1 MDTYYVDTPDFE
13 VVTEA
18 NNPNPWDVRIR
29 KSAFGVV
36 PYGYDIDPDN
46 NKILRPNEGLILLIE
61 EALDRLD
68 SGESLRETAYWISE
82 KSGRSISHVGLS
94 KIWKR
99 LRGDNDSVRAA
110 RLEAIVEA
118 RQPKNKKE
126 KKRKTLAIKQGAEK
140 RRITA
145 AQKRLK
151 ALQEKIASEQAD
163 LPVVVPYIVMEDFV
177 ETEEQKVAFR
187 PNPGP
192 QTEFLAA
199 PEKQVLYGGSA
210 GGGKSYALL
219 ADFLRFVHNK
229 NHNGVLL
236 RRTNDELRD
245 LKWKAKSMYKQVFPD
260 ANYSEQ
266 SSTWTFPSGA
276 RLWLTYQD
284 NDDDLL
290 RFQGQEYTWVGFDEL
305 TQYPTPKPWNY
316 LLSRLRSDDPEL
328 DANLYMRATTNPG
341 GPGHG
346 WVKKMFIDPAPKNEA
361 FWATDIDT
369 GKILCKPD
377 FFPSGHPL
385 AGQRNPNAG
394 EPLFERRFIPSS
406 VFDNPYLANTSYVE
420 GLMSLPEDERRKL
433 LEGDWTVAEGAAF
446 PEFREHVHVCEPF
459 DIPTDWRRFRSCDYG
474 YSSYSAV
481 HWFAIDPAFNTLYVY
496 RELYVSKHTG
506 PDLAAAVFA
515 AEGGERIS
523 YGMLDSSCWHQ
534 RGYTGPSIAEEMIAR
549 GCRWRQADRGPQ
561 SRINGRVRLHELLKW
576 EDLDGTIITG
586 IKFFNTCRQIISDL
600 PMIPTDPDGG
610 EDIDDR
616 YASDHAYDSIRYG
629 IMSRPKAHSL
639 FDDFETVNRWAPA
652 DKAFGY

>member
-1 MDTYYVDTPDFE
+1 MDDSQYVDVPDFS
-13 VVTEA
+13 VVSEE
-18 NNPNPWDVRIR
+18 NNPNPWDMRIR

-36 PYGYDIDPDN
+36 PYGYDVDPDN
-46 NKILRPNEGLILLIE
+46 NKILRPNEEVIALIE

-68 SGESLRETAYWISE
+68 GGESLRETALWLSTNA
-82 KSGRSISHVGLS
+82 GRSLSHVGLS
-94 KIWKR
+94 KIWRR
-99 LRGDNDSVRAA
+99 LRGDKPSVRKA
-110 RLEAIVEA
+110 RIDAIVEA
-118 RQPKNKKE
+118 SRPKNKQE

-151 ALQEKIASEQAD
+151 ALQEKIESEQAS

-187 PNPGP
+187 PNEGP

-245 LKWKAKSMYKQVFPD
+245 LKWKAKSLYLDVFPD
-260 ANYSEQ
+260 AKYSEQ

-316 LLSRLRSDDPEL
+316 LLSRLRTTDPEL
-328 DANLYMRATTNPG
+328 EDNLYMRATTNPG

-346 WVKKMFIDPAPKNEA
+346 WVKRMFIDPAPRNQP

-369 GKILCKPD
+369 GKVLAYPEKYQA
-377 FFPSGHPL
+377 GHPQ
-385 AGQRNPNAG
+385 AGAVHPRAG

-406 VFDNPYLANTSYVE
+406 VFDNPYLANSSYVE

-433 LEGDWTVAEGAAF
+433 LEGDWSVAEGAAF
-446 PEFREHVHVCEPF
+446 PEFREHLHVCEPF
-459 DIPTDWRRFRSCDYG
+459 PIPSDWRRFRSCDFG

-481 HWFAIDPAFNTLYVY
+481 HWFAIDPAFDTLYVY

-506 PDLAAAVFA
+506 PDLAAAILR
-515 AEGGERIS
+515 AESDDRVS
-523 YGMLDSSCWHQ
+523 YGMLDSSCWHE
-534 RGYTGPSIAEEMIAR
+534 RGHTGPNIAEEMIAR
-549 GCRWRQADRGPQ
+549 GVTWRKADRGPT
-561 SRINGRVRLHELLKW
+561 SRINGRMRLHELLKY
-576 EDLDGTIITG
+576 EEVDGRIITG

-610 EDIDDR
+610 EDIDSR

-629 IMSRPKAHSL
+629 IMSRPRASSI
-639 FDDFETVNRWAPA
+639 FDSYQGNSWTPA